1 VDVQDSA
8 EVLNVSAFG
17 QDRRMTEIE
26 IPDVPPEVVER
37 LIEQARAR
45 ELQLNDY
52 LLELLASIAKD

>member
-8 EVLNVSAFG
+8 EVVNVSAFG

-26 IPDVPPEVVER
+26 IRDAPPEVVER
-37 LIEQARAR
+37 LIEQAGAR
-45 ELQLNDY
+45 ELELNDY

>member
-1 VDVQDSA
+1 
-8 EVLNVSAFG
+8 LNVSAFG

-37 LIEQARAR
+37 LIEQAGAR